1 MTNDGHMNGAGHEDP
16 PPKDPDEYC
25 NARKTDGSGYCQQPA
40 GWGTDHDVGRCKF
53 HGGSTPG
60 QERGLIKELEEAGE
74 DATTALRLR
83 IKHLRQDV
91 EDPDAEVDWQE
102 LDRLART
109 ILDRAPNAPNK
120 TETQEVTGEDGGP
133 VEVNF
138 SEEVVKTPWSD
149 EE

>member
-1 MTNDGHMNGAGHEDP
+1 MTDAEDMNGGGHEDL
-16 PPKDPDEYC
+16 PPKEPGEHC

-53 HGGSTPG
+53 HGGSTPD
-60 QERGLIKELEEAGE
+60 QERGIINELEDAAE

-109 ILDRAPNAPNK
+109 ILDRAPDAPNK
-120 TETQEVTGEDGGP
+120 TETQEVTGEGGGP
-133 VEVNF
+133 VEIELN
-138 SEEVVKTPWSD
+138 ETVVETDYD
-149 EE
+149 E